1 MARTTDKDSATT
13 ATTRLAVGAGG
24 SRQTGDERVDSNRCL
39 GSHVARMELRAALGT
54 WHERVPDYSIAPGQE
69 PVYSHDGVRMVDPLP
84 LVIRPRRSSP

>member
-1 MARTTDKDSATT
+1 
-13 ATTRLAVGAGG
+13 
-24 SRQTGDERVDSNRCL
+24 
-39 GSHVARMELRAALGT
+39 MELRAALGT